1 MPSSSQRLRLATK
14 GRRQVENSTLRSV
27 GITAIKPFVQRVPPF
42 PTLSVSIV
50 YVCNPCARLA
60 AAAAAAAA
68 AATAASPLARYGTTP
83 YLRSPEIT
91 AVRAITL
98 SVDLNFLLNGVYALG
113 LILLF
118 LNIFGQVYLYVYV
131 NTREI

>member
-1 MPSSSQRLRLATK
+1 MPSSSPRLRLATK

-68 AATAASPLARYGTTP
+68 TAASPLARYGTTP
-83 YLRSPEIT
+83 YLRTPEIT